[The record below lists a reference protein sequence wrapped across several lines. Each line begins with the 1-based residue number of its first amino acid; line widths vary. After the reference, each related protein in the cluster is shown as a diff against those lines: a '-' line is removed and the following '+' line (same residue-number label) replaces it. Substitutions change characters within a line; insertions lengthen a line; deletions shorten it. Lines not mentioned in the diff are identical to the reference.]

1 MSLEHTA
8 PNYYTGAI
16 FHDGAPTCDCC
27 DIKSLASSGHIT
39 KSEKPGYITILLSQE
54 KREALDKIKNTDEF
68 SRRLERAKKKPFTW
82 AKPDWSD
89 FHYYPR
95 YYFCSNCQSI
105 AARVELRE

>member
-16 FHDGAPTCDCC
+16 CHDGVPTCDCC

-54 KREALDKIKNTDEF
+54 KREAVDKIKNTDEF
-68 SRRLERAKKKPFTW
+68 SRRLARAEKNPAW
-82 AKPDWSD
+82 AKPTSST

-95 YYFCSNCQSI
+95 YYFCSNCHSI